1 METLKKVQEF
11 IQTNELLQPGERILV
26 GVSGGVDSVVLLNIL
41 LKSGYECIVAH
52 CNFHLRGSES
62 DRDEKFVEKLA
73 KEYGV
78 MFKKTDFNTTGYARK
93 NKISIEMAARELRY
107 EWFNRVAKE
116 IHSGSI
122 AVAHHAD
129 DSIETFSQPRTWYR
143 TQRTDRH

>member
-11 IQTNELLQPGERILV
+11 IQTNELLQPSERILV

-41 LKSGYECIVAH
+41 FKSGYECIVAH

-78 MFKKTDFNTTGYARK
+78 MFKKLILTPPGMPEKTKYPSKWLPENCAMNGLTGWQKKFTPDQSLWRTMPMILLKHFFSTSY
-93 NKISIEMAARELRY
+93 
-107 EWFNRVAKE
+107 V
-116 IHSGSI
+116 
-122 AVAHHAD
+122 VQ
-129 DSIETFSQPRTWYR
+129 DSK
-143 TQRTDRH
+143 D